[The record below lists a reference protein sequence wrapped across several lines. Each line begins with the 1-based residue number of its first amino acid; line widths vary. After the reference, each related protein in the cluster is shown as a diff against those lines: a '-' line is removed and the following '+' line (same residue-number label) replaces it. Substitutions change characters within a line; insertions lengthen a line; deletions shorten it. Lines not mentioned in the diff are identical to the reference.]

1 MQVVHERCCGLDIHK
16 RSVVACVLGPGGRQT
31 RTFGTTTDQVL
42 TLADWLVA
50 EGVTHVAMEST
61 GVYWRPIYNVLEGTE
76 LVQLVAN
83 AQHIKAVPGR
93 KTDVKD
99 AEWIADLLRHGLLR
113 ASFVPDRPQREL
125 RDLVRYRTALIRQRA
140 QISNRL
146 EKTLEAAN
154 IKLGAVVTDLLGKSG
169 RAMLAAMAAGEEDAE
184 VLANLARGRL
194 QRKHAELCAALQGV
208 VGAHQRLVLQSHLR
222 HLAFLDEEIDRLS
235 AEVTDRLQPHQDA
248 LERLDT
254 IPGVGPRVAEAL
266 LAEIGPDLARFPS
279 AAHLASWARV
289 CPGMEESA
297 GKRRSGRIGPGN
309 PWVRGILV
317 EAAWAA
323 SHTKDTYLAAQY
335 RRLVARRGVKRA
347 LVALAHTI
355 LVIVYHL
362 LRRNTTYIELGGN
375 HFDERRREAAVHSS
389 VQRLERLG
397 YYVQL
402 QAT

>member
-16 RSVVACVLGPGGRQT
+16 RSVVACVLAPSGRQT

-42 TLADWLVA
+42 ALADWLVA

-76 LVQLVAN
+76 LVLLVAN

-99 AEWIADLLRHGLLR
+99 AEWIADLLRHGLLK

-125 RDLVRYRTALIRQRA
+125 RDLVRYRTALIRNRA
-140 QISNRL
+140 QIANRL

-154 IKLGAVVTDLLGKSG
+154 IKLGAVATDLLGKSG
-169 RAMLAAMAAGEEDAE
+169 RAMLAALAAGEDDPAA
-184 VLANLARGRL
+184 LAKLARGRL
-194 QRKHAELCAALQGV
+194 QRKDAELRTALQGV
-208 VGAHQRLVLQSHLR
+208 VGPHQRLVLQSHLR
-222 HLAFLDEEIDRLS
+222 HLAFLDEEIERLS
-235 AEVTDRLQPHQDA
+235 AEVTERLQPHRDA

-362 LRRNTTYIELGGN
+362 LRGNTTYIELGGN
-375 HFDERRREAAVHSS
+375 YFDERRREAAVHSS
-389 VQRLERLG
+389 VQRLQRLG
-397 YYVQL
+397 YHVQL
-402 QAT
+402 QAN

>member
-1 MQVVHERCCGLDIHK
+1 MQVVHPHCCGLDVHK
-16 RSVVACVLGPGGRQT
+16 RSVVACVLSPNGRQT
-31 RTFGTTTDQVL
+31 RTFGTTTAQVL
-42 TLADWLVA
+42 ELADWLVS

-61 GVYWRPIYNVLEGTE
+61 GIYWRPIYNVLECTE
-76 LVQLVAN
+76 LSLLVAN
-83 AQHIKAVPGR
+83 ARHIKAVPGR

-99 AEWIADLLRHGLLR
+99 AEWIADLLRHGLLQ
-113 ASFVPDRPQREL
+113 ASFVPDRAQREL
-125 RDLVRYRTALIRQRA
+125 RDLVRYRTALIRNRA
-140 QISNRL
+140 QVNHRI

-169 RAMLAAMAAGEEDAE
+169 RAMLAALAAGEEDPE
-184 VLANLARGRL
+184 VLANLAHGRL
-194 QRKHAELCAALQGV
+194 QRKHAELCTALHGV
-208 VGAHQRLVLQSHLR
+208 VGSHQRLVLQSHLR
-222 HLAFLDEEIDRLS
+222 HLTFLDEEIERLS
-235 AEVTDRLQPHQDA
+235 AEVTERLAPHHEA
-248 LERLDT
+248 FERLDT

-289 CPGMEESA
+289 CPGLEESA
-297 GKRRSGRIGPGN
+297 GKRRSSRIGPGN
-309 PWVRGILV
+309 PWLRGVLV
-317 EAAWAA
+317 EAAWGA

-355 LVIVYHL
+355 LVIVYQL
-362 LRRNTTYIELGGN
+362 LRRQTTYTDLGGN
-375 HFDERRREAAVHSS
+375 YFDERRREATVHHS

-397 YYVQL
+397 YQVSL

>member
-1 MQVVHERCCGLDIHK
+1 MQVVHERCCGLDLHK
-16 RSVVACVLGPGGRQT
+16 RSVVACVLSPSGRQT

-42 TLADWLVA
+42 ALADWLVA
-50 EGVTHVAMEST
+50 EGVTHAAMESS

-76 LVQLVAN
+76 LVLLVAN

-99 AEWIADLLRHGLLR
+99 AEWIADLLRHGLLK
-113 ASFVPDRPQREL
+113 ASFVPERAQREL
-125 RDLVRYRTALIRQRA
+125 RDLVRYRTALSRNRA
-140 QISNRL
+140 QVGHRI

-154 IKLGAVVTDLLGKSG
+154 IKLGAVATDLLGQSG
-169 RAMLAAMAAGEEDAE
+169 RAMLAALAAGEEDPE
-184 VLANLARGRL
+184 GLANLARGRL
-194 QRKHAELCAALQGV
+194 QRKHAERCSARQGV

-222 HLAFLDEEIDRLS
+222 HLAFLDEEIERLS
-235 AEVTDRLQPHQDA
+235 AEVTDRLQSHQDA

-266 LAEIGPDLARFPS
+266 LAEVGADVARFPS

-289 CPGMEESA
+289 CPGMEERA
-297 GKRRSGRIGPGN
+297 GKRRSGHIGPGN
-309 PWVRGILV
+309 PGVRGILV

-355 LVIVYHL
+355 LVIVYQL
-362 LRRNTTYIELGGN
+362 LRRQTTYTDLGGN
-375 HFDERRREAAVHSS
+375 YFDERRREAAVHHS

-397 YYVQL
+397 YHVQL